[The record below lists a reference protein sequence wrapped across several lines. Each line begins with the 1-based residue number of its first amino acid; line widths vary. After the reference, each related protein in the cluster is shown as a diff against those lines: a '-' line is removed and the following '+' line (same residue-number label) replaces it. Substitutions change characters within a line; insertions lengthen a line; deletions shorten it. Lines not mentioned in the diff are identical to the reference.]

1 MFSFADDI
9 CIVAQ
14 DEKFENMLRTLISE
28 LLRMENYFQ
37 KWRLRPNL
45 HKTMI
50 STFHLNNREAN
61 KEISVHFC
69 GERIKNE
76 KTPVY
81 FGITLDRTLS
91 FKIHLH
97 KLSAKLKTRIG
108 LINKLVGTTGSCNKC
123 STDFLLSPGLL
134 GCRVLHPCVGRKR
147 PHRGGRHPFR
157 KGDAHNNRQL

>member
-1 MFSFADDI
+1 MFSYADDI

-14 DEKFENMLRTLISE
+14 DEKFENIEETLTSN
-28 LLRMENYFQ
+28 LLRLEYFFQ
-37 KWRLRPNL
+37 KWRLRSNP
-45 HKTMI
+45 HKTII

-81 FGITLDRTLS
+81 LGIILYRTLS
-91 FKIHLH
+91 FKKQLH

-108 LINKLVGTTGSCNKC
+108 FINKLASTTWEATTN
-123 STDFLLSPGLL
+123 
-134 GCRVLHPCVGRKR
+134 VLQTSSLTLAYSVEVYCAPVWKIS
-147 PHRGGRHPFR
+147 
-157 KGDAHNNRQL
+157 AHTEVVDI